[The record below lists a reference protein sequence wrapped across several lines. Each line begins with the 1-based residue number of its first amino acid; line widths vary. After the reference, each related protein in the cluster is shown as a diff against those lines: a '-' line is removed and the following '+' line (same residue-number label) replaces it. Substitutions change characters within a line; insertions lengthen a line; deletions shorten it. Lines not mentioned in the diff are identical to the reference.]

1 MRLLSF
7 LSDIERAVV
16 AESPA
21 IDGGA
26 WETARMVNFEKGL
39 GRLSLTPRSPAD
51 LPLPG
56 GTIFLQAFAL
66 ADGSQCLKATLSWK
80 DTEVT
85 SSVAVYTTPALNWTL
100 EASRIA
106 SAWLE
111 GPPATPQTS
120 TPGMPETGIT
130 AIGATG

>member
-7 LSDIERAVV
+7 LSDIERAII

-26 WETARMVNFEKGL
+26 WESTRMVNFEKGL
-39 GRLSLTPRSPAD
+39 GRMTLTPKTPAD
-51 LPLPG
+51 FPFPA

-80 DTEVT
+80 TTDVT
-85 SSVAVYTTPALNWTL
+85 TSIAVYSTPSLNWAL
-100 EASRIA
+100 EASRIGA
-106 SAWLE
+106 AWLE
-111 GPPATPQTS
+111 GPPAMPSVAIDVPNVGMTS
-120 TPGMPETGIT
+120 LS
-130 AIGATG
+130 ATG